1 MADAAVAAA
10 QTQHTAVS
18 GESTAA
24 AVVNTLARSVLA
36 LDEEIAAVD
45 ARIAARFRE
54 HRDAEVILSMPGMGP
69 LLGAEFI
76 ACTGGDMDAF
86 GTAGCLA
93 GVAGLAPVPRD
104 SGRISGN
111 KRRPHRYHRRLLRVF
126 YRSAQIAA
134 RFCPTSKTSTT
145 ANGPRARA
153 TSRRSSPS
161 LGDASTSYGPSSAIS
176 EPSRLSLPHGDS
188 PRPEPQTVKN
198 GS

>member
-10 QTQHTAVS
+10 QAQYTAVA

-45 ARIAARFRE
+45 AKIAARFRE
-54 HRDAEVILSMPGMGP
+54 HRHAEVILSMPDMGP
-69 LLGAEFI
+69 LLGAEFV

-86 GTAGCLA
+86 GTAGRLA

-111 KRRPHRYHRRLLRVF
+111 MRRLHRYHRRLLRVF
-126 YRSAQIAA
+126 YLSAQIAA
-134 RFCPTSKTSTT
+134 RFCLTSKTFYDRK
-145 ANGPRARA
+145 RAEGKSHKQA
-153 TSRRSSPS
+153 ILALARRR
-161 LGDASTSYGPSSAIS
+161 LDVMWALIRDQRTFEA
-176 EPSRLSLPHGDS
+176 EP
-188 PRPEPQTVKN
+188 PQRGLAAV
-198 GS
+198 